1 MESTKLF
8 FLALAI
14 LVGAGSFEIYSTFLE
29 ASEASVPTSVQ
40 LISGKKIVEAKVAR
54 TEEELE
60 SGLAGTSHLGEDQGM
75 IFVLTKNRKSKFH
88 MMGVAIP
95 LSIAYLDW
103 RGKIS
108 KIEGMDPKTP
118 ERVYEAP
125 ENTRYA
131 LEMNLGWFERA
142 GLKKGDQ
149 IRRKS

>member
-1 MESTKLF
+1 MQSTKLF

-14 LVGAGSFEIYSTFLE
+14 LFGAGSFEIYTTFLE
-29 ASEASVPTSVQ
+29 AAETPILTLVQ

-60 SGLAGTSHLGEDQGM
+60 RGLAGTSDLGEDKGM
-75 IFVLTKNRKSKFH
+75 IFVLPKNRQSKFH
-88 MMGVAIP
+88 MRDVSIP

-108 KIEGMDPKTP
+108 KIEDMDPKTP
-118 ERVYEAP
+118 ERIYEAP

-131 LEMNLGWFERA
+131 LEMNLGWFERS
-142 GLKKGDQ
+142 GIKKGDQ
-149 IRRKS
+149 VRRKS